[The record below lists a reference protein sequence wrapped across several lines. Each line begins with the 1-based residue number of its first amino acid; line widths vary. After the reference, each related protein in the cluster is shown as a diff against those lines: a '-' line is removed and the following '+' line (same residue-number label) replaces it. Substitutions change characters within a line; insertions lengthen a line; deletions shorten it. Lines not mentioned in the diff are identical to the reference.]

1 MEIHDSSKGLLVS
14 LGAHLVFFFLVGASG
29 YQAYQKQQAQE
40 QIYTVDIVSGS
51 PYHGYGEVPG
61 THLGNG
67 NPPAPAGVRQQE
79 APTENTPA
87 PVQKPSAQDVIPDGH
102 VEKSHSAVPATS
114 VRPDADTAEQTG
126 TAAQGDLQGGSPDG
140 VPNGGNPE
148 GSLEEPPAPAGPPGP
163 GFDAEAVQSDVSAS
177 FLGGPEPEYPSALQN
192 HGIQG
197 SVQVRMIVGKD
208 GSVES
213 ASVISGSGYG
223 QMDQAAL
230 DAAYGYQF
238 EPAYKEGYP
247 VRCYATKTFT
257 FRLN

>member
-1 MEIHDSSKGLLVS
+1 MEICDSSKGLLVS
-14 LGAHLVFFFLVGASG
+14 LGAHLIFFLLVGTVG
-29 YQAYQKQQAQE
+29 YQAYQKQQAQDP
-40 QIYTVDIVSGS
+40 IYTVEIVSGS

-61 THLGNG
+61 AHLGNG
-67 NPPAPAGVRQQE
+67 NPPAPAAAPQE
-79 APTENTPA
+79 SASA
-87 PVQKPSAQDVIPDGH
+87 PVMQPASQDVIPDGQ
-102 VEKSHSAVPATS
+102 VAEDRPTAAASSVSSAAAGAAA
-114 VRPDADTAEQTG
+114 RPG
-126 TAAQGDLQGGSPDG
+126 TATQGDSEGGSPDG

-148 GSLEEPPAPAGPPGP
+148 GSPGEPPGPAGGNGP
-163 GFDAEAVQSDVSAS
+163 GFDTEAVQSDVSAS
-177 FLGGPEPEYPSALQN
+177 FLGGPAPEYPDALRN

-197 SVQVRMIVGKD
+197 SVRVRMIVGKD
-208 GSVES
+208 GTVES